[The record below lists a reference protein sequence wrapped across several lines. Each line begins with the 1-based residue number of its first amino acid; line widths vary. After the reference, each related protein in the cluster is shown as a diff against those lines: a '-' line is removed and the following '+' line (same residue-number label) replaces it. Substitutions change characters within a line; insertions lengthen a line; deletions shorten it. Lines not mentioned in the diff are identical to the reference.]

1 MEKNSVKLDKI
12 MANKPKSKKQTEI
25 KKNSGPLLKIPDLK
39 KGDSFILPESFK
51 SQLNELCGG
60 GYILMRL
67 DARREPCVDC
77 KFDTSADAIALY
89 SYGMSYMNI
98 VNNLTDQNIQNSIIV
113 GSASNIEMMDED
125 DFEDDGESDTLDSQ

>member
-1 MEKNSVKLDKI
+1 MNQDSVKQSKI

-39 KGDSFILPESFK
+39 KGDSFVLPESLK
-51 SQLNELCGG
+51 SQLNECCGG

-113 GSASNIEMMDED
+113 GSASNIEMMDDDDE
-125 DFEDDGESDTLDSQ
+125 DFEDDGNSNTLD